1 MRFFGGGLLGG
12 VIYDAV
18 IYVIHRHSSNKMDL
32 QGQKNSNTI
41 AVGTKSLTRYSVRP
55 IGLSKE
61 VTNGAETLLVDDG
74 QTRKRFVIM
83 IQHVDFRQIR
93 TPIQNGIVRFTEREN
108 TPSISG
114 DILLRT
120 PGFYRKKEGGDRL
133 DSAKE
138 ADLAPYFTARLG
150 ESGILAGKDKFT
162 AQGLSASSDE
172 PWILCTSIKPSHP
185 AGATSLENQFSGK
198 GPDAMATTVND
209 IGAFATQLGIDVAQS
224 AELKR
229 KTKDSVF
236 DIIGQYSF
244 RLACGVDK
252 EINAIVNVIHS
263 PVHYVN
269 ETLTVQ
275 TGDDIAEAGPH
286 RIIFTKRTRFTGEQ
300 EYRFAV
306 SAGCPTS
313 DTIRLSLSP
322 ELSRLT
328 KSWRYGDRWWE
339 S

>member
-1 MRFFGGGLLGG
+1 MRFIDILC
-12 VIYDAV
+12 
-18 IYVIHRHSSNKMDL
+18 NKMDF

-41 AVGTKSLTRYSVRP
+41 AVGTTSLTRYSVRP
-55 IGLSKE
+55 IELPKE
-61 VTNGAETLLVDDG
+61 VTDRTEAFLVDDG
-74 QTRKRFVIM
+74 QNRKRFVIM
-83 IQHVDFRQIR
+83 IQHVDFRQVR
-93 TPIQNGIVRFTEREN
+93 TPIQNGIVRFTESYN
-108 TPSISG
+108 TPSIAG

-120 PGFYRKKEGGDRL
+120 PEFYRKLEGGDRL

-162 AQGLSASSDE
+162 AQGLIASSDE
-172 PWILCTSIKPSHP
+172 PWILCTSIKPSYP
-185 AGATSLENQFSGK
+185 AGAESLENQFSDK

-224 AELKR
+224 AELNR

-236 DIIGQYSF
+236 DKNWQHSL

-252 EINAIVNVIHS
+252 EINAIGNVIHG

-275 TGDDIAEAGPH
+275 TGDDIAEAEPH
-286 RIIFTKRTRFTGEQ
+286 RIIFTKRTRFAGEQ

-313 DTIRLSLSP
+313 DTLRLSLSP